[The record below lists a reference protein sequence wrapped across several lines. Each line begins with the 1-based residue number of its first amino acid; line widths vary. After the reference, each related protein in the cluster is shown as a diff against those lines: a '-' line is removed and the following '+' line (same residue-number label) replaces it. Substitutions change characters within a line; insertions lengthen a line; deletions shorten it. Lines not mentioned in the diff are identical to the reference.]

1 MTMFAIDGKPGKVRR
16 GEGDG
21 ASGESARESYP
32 GSEGGFL
39 GFEGL
44 EEGVGGHGVVGRWV
58 GEGQWEMVAYW
69 MDDIV
74 RLWGRSGGGLQ

>member
-39 GFEGL
+39 GFEGS
-44 EEGVGGHGVVGRWV
+44 EEGVGGHGGVGSLSVPVQQLPVVQRAEFAAGR
-58 GEGQWEMVAYW
+58 
-69 MDDIV
+69 
-74 RLWGRSGGGLQ
+74 